1 MKKCKRFFAL
11 LMALMV
17 CCSICISV
25 GAVEQEDLGYSI
37 SRFYYTV
44 YDKDGNVKE
53 TGILPSPN
61 ERYAWHQITLENGDS
76 VSLRQDNGNNFYAL
90 SNTRIRFEMTL
101 NRAGNV
107 SIDFIDDGGDTIA
120 DFRGHE
126 MTSCSFTLKATTY
139 FYVKVTNISSDRLVI
154 KNATLTF

>member
-1 MKKCKRFFAL
+1 MKKCKRMFAL

-17 CCSICISV
+17 CCSICISA
-25 GAVEQEDLGYSI
+25 GAVEQEDLGSPI

-61 ERYAWHQITLENGDS
+61 ERVTWHHITLENGES
-76 VSLRQDNGNNFYAL
+76 VNLKRDDGDNFYAV

-101 NRAGNV
+101 NRAANV
-107 SIDFIDDGGDTIA
+107 SIEFIDDGGDIIT
-120 DFRGHE
+120 DFRGNE
-126 MTSCSFTLKATTY
+126 MTSCSFTLKETAY
-139 FYVKVTNISSDRLVI
+139 FYVKITNLSSDQLVM